1 MEKKWVI
8 KPRGEKEQI
17 EALAK
22 QLNIHPIL
30 VNLLVQRGHSTY
42 EKAKEFFRPE
52 LKMLH
57 DPYLMKDM
65 EKAIA
70 GLTRQLPAKKKSW
83 CSVIMMWM
91 AQPLLRWY
99 IPF

>member
-42 EKAKEFFRPE
+42 EKAKEFSD
-52 LKMLH
+52 LN
-57 DPYLMKDM
+57 
-65 EKAIA
+65 
-70 GLTRQLPAKKKSW
+70 
-83 CSVIMMWM
+83 
-91 AQPLLRWY
+91 
-99 IPF
+99 